1 MRASHTLGDLLF
13 GKGRG
18 AILGLLYGHPDQSFY
33 YRQITRQV
41 HGVSAG
47 TLQRELDTLTQAGLI
62 ARSSVGNQVFYQANR
77 NSPIFEELR
86 AILSKTIGVF
96 HLLRSALEPLKDR
109 IVAAFVYGS
118 VAKQQETAES
128 DVDVMVLGRVELDDV
143 LEHLATVETQ
153 LARPINPSVYSVSEF
168 VSKLT
173 AGNHFVT
180 SVVRGPK
187 IFLIGDEDELGRIG
201 RKQTTKS
208 RTDQRR

>member
-1 MRASHTLGDLLF
+1 MRAIRTLGDLLF

-77 NSPIFEELR
+77 NSPIFGELR
-86 AILSKTIGVF
+86 AILSKTVGVF
-96 HLLRSALEPLKDR
+96 HLLRSALEPLEDR

-128 DVDVMVLGRVELDDV
+128 DVDVMVVGRVDLDDV

-153 LARPINPSVYSVSEF
+153 LARPINPTVYSISEF

-201 RKQTTKS
+201 RKQTIKS